1 MRPLEYLKKWFV
13 NFGMIKLVMILLVM
27 YLIYEELLLYW
38 KIKPTQTSVSELK
51 IADVQNP
58 NIFICKS
65 PEYDNTMFRYFKSL
79 LWRQVPSL
87 IINSISQHGYTDAY
101 WYSQGKNIKRKFV
114 GWSGNTSLDP
124 EDLLEDILA
133 LKSNGSMPYVM
144 LKLKDRNGGIWFEH
158 RNLTVRVKT

>member
-79 LWRQVPSL
+79 LWTQVPSFNHKFYQSAWL
-87 IINSISQHGYTDAY
+87 HRCILVFPRQEYQEKVCWMVWKHKLGARRSSGR
-101 WYSQGKNIKRKFV
+101 YSRAQIQ
-114 GWSGNTSLDP
+114 WLH
-124 EDLLEDILA
+124 A
-133 LKSNGSMPYVM
+133 LCHAEIEG
-144 LKLKDRNGGIWFEH
+144 
-158 RNLTVRVKT
+158 